1 MGTLA
6 TRCRP
11 SGVGPGVDVA
21 VGVAVGL
28 GVGAGVGVSLGV
40 DVGLAVA
47 DGLGVG
53 DSVGDDVAV
62 AVALGVL
69 VGVGE
74 AAIVP
79 VGAADTGSV
88 GMVLA
93 RAGAPPVGSTMA
105 TAKGWAAI
113 GPRQD
118 NPLPRRSRGIK
129 TWSQT
134 CLGPFTA
141 CAAPLSLSLVRR
153 AGRLSPRAMLV
164 VPGSEDSA
172 TA

>member
-1 MGTLA
+1 
-6 TRCRP
+6 
-11 SGVGPGVDVA
+11 
-21 VGVAVGL
+21 VAVGL

-47 DGLGVG
+47 VGVGVG
-53 DSVGDDVAV
+53 DGVGDDVAVAVAV